1 MTTKTMS
8 VKLDTVLQDKIKSL
22 AGIRRRSAHWLMKEA
37 ISQYVEREEKRE
49 IVKQEAY
56 SSWAEYQ
63 RTGLHVT
70 FEEADEWLSTL
81 EEGKDAEAPECH
93 Q

>member
-1 MTTKTMS
+1 MTTKTVS
-8 VKLDTVLQDKIKSL
+8 VKLDSILQERVKSL
-22 AGIRRRSAHWLMKEA
+22 AKAHHRSAHWLMKEA

-49 IVKQEAY
+49 RVKQEAY

-63 RTGLHVT
+63 KTGLHVT
-70 FEEADEWLSTL
+70 FEEADEWLAAL
-81 EEGKDAEAPECH
+81 EKGKDTEAPECH